1 LKISIIL
8 ILCIFLPPIGIPW
21 LGYELWKNHVKKNDN
36 AVWNK
41 ISEKMGPL
49 KSDYKSQEAY
59 LSVVENEIRIFED
72 AWLNGELFKNIPSD
86 VRNLSFNR
94 RIWSKE
100 KYEKLSLDITQ
111 TPKKDLIEYWQYQI
125 NKQED
130 SWISM
135 YDAQLNLAEIT
146 KSKILKEIR
155 KGLTWQSILDGQQT
169 SIGDCGVKVS
179 YEDDTW
185 TISFGG
191 ILNTLVSKDW
201 YASHGPYFIKFKS
214 FNGEI

>member
-1 LKISIIL
+1 MKISIIL

-49 KSDYKSQEAY
+49 KSDYKSQEGY

-169 SIGDCGVKVS
+169 SIGDCGVQVS

-214 FNGEI
+214 FNNI